1 MTKVNSVAKTGI
13 QKGISRRSL
22 LKNSAAVAGL
32 ALAAS
37 ACVPAGPEAAGD
49 EGMAASQEPVDIQI
63 WWRINP
69 TTEGVLQVFQE
80 QHPDI
85 TVSLGDL
92 GEAVYGTPKYVTAV
106 AAGKGPDVSYQNRHT
121 FRQFASRNLYR
132 PIEDLLERDNVD
144 KGNFMAGP
152 IADLTWQGTLY
163 GLPHTAGTRYFF
175 WNRTHFEEA
184 GLDPDVGPE
193 TWDDIMEMAP
203 QLNKMEGDRIVRYG
217 FLPHF
222 PPGLSD
228 QLLIYAME
236 NGGVSQSED
245 GRTNLINT
253 DPWVEALEW
262 CVHMI
267 DEFGGGNAA
276 ASSFME
282 GFAGQPVDPF
292 AQGQVSMS
300 SYGNWMIGRYARFPD
315 LDYDGTGLMPVSASQ
330 EGAQVNW
337 SCGWTFVIDPNTE
350 LVEQGWEFIQW
361 VISEEYVRAAGTVG
375 LALEKAEWERQ
386 QLPGEP
392 IFAPTPPVYQPAMQ
406 VMLDEYYSVLPERQK
421 IMMERYLDSETF
433 AVGCGQIAGLAAA
446 ELWIGFKNA
455 WEAALT
461 KKLTPQEAL
470 DASHADVQKAL
481 DAAWEN
487 LEYS

>member
-1 MTKVNSVAKTGI
+1 MARFTSDEKTVINEGV
-13 QKGISRRSL
+13 SRRSF
-22 LKNSAAVAGL
+22 LKSTAAVAGL
-32 ALAAS
+32 ALATS
-37 ACVPAGPEAAGD
+37 ACVPAGPEAAG
-49 EGMAASQEPVDIQI
+49 GMAAPSEEPVNIQI

-69 TTEGVLQVFQE
+69 TTEGVMQVFQE

-132 PIEDLLERDNVD
+132 PIEDLLERDNLD

-203 QLNKMEGDRIVRYG
+203 QLNKVEGDRIVRYG

-228 QLLIYAME
+228 QLLIWAME

-245 GRTNLINT
+245 GRTNMLNT
-253 DPWVEALEW
+253 EPWVEALEW
-262 CVHMI
+262 CVNVI

-292 AQGQVSMS
+292 AQGQVSMC
-300 SYGNWMIGRYARFPD
+300 SYGNWMIGRYAKFPD
-315 LDYDGTGLMPVSASQ
+315 LDYDGTGLMPVSAAQ

-350 LVEQGWEFIQW
+350 LVEPGWEFLKW
-361 VISEEYVRAAGTVG
+361 VISEEVRSRRRHRRPRIGEGRVGASATARRADLRPHSPRLPAGHAVHAGRVLLRPARTPEEHDGEIPRLRDLRRGLRPDRRPRRGRTVD
-375 LALEKAEWERQ
+375 WFQER
-386 QLPGEP
+386 LG
-392 IFAPTPPVYQPAMQ
+392 IR
-406 VMLDEYYSVLPERQK
+406 SH
-421 IMMERYLDSETF
+421 
-433 AVGCGQIAGLAAA
+433 
-446 ELWIGFKNA
+446 
-455 WEAALT
+455 
-461 KKLTPQEAL
+461 QEA
-470 DASHADVQKAL
+470 
-481 DAAWEN
+481 DAARGA
-487 LEYS
+487 